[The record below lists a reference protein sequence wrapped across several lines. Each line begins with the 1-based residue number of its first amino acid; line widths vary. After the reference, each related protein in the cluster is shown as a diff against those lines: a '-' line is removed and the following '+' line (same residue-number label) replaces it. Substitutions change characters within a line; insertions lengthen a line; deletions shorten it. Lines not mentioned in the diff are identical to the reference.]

1 MSGFCFFFF
10 CLCLCKALSLRDITS
25 SITLDGVLWVQVG
38 RWGGV
43 CVQYGDVCVEERQ
56 ILHILLDE
64 HEGKEPKGE

>member
-1 MSGFCFFFF
+1 M
-10 CLCLCKALSLRDITS
+10 
-25 SITLDGVLWVQVG
+25 QVG